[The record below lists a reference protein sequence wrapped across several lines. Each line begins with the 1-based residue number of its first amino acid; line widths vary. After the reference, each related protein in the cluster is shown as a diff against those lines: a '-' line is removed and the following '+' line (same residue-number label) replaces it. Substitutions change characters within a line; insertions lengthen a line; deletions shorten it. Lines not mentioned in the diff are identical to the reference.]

1 MLKFNKRVEFILPE
15 YTNELVALDHQEI
28 IEKLSSAFGGAT
40 VTTNKGYWSDN
51 GVLYIDNNINIE
63 CFYDSYTQT
72 IGEAAE
78 EVLLY
83 GFTSCEQLALTV
95 KINGQGFILDSVEDI
110 ATLKG
115 LL

>member
-15 YTNELVALDHQEI
+15 YTNDLVALDHQEI
-28 IEKLSSAFGGAT
+28 IEKLASAFGGAT

-51 GVLYIDNNINIE
+51 SILYIDNNINIE
-63 CFYDSYTQT
+63 CFYNGFTNEISK
-72 IGEAAE
+72 AVE

-95 KINGQGFILDSVEDI
+95 KLNGQGFILDSIDDI
-110 ATLKG
+110 NTLKS